1 MKDRAHGHLPFFLAP
16 PFLSSIGVTA
26 LVALAAELLL
36 LPRLV
41 PLDAAVWRAILL
53 WRGCG
58 FDRAVDLAVEAT
70 TRGMIILLAAATVL
84 ALRSAGVRATW
95 PPLAVCAVGLH
106 AGKVLKN
113 VFVRER
119 PSMLPEIALGHS
131 FPSAHVMNAGLAALV
146 VIVLA
151 AGFRHP
157 RRWWAA
163 ATVCVVIIF
172 AGRLLVARH
181 WFLDAVGGGLAA
193 VALIGLC
200 LPRFRRRPLL
210 APAALAGALTVV
222 LAVVVHDRALGIHL
236 PSPLITRGSATV
248 EVGMGESWATPLLQG
263 GWEEPTEGFGGGVL
277 AWLRGTATVT
287 VVLPAD
293 GSWLAAVAALPAA
306 ATRETAPPD
315 APPAAADRRAVL
327 AIAGR
332 PDIAVRRCARVRLA
346 VNGRELP
353 SFVPFEG
360 WRQYRLP
367 LPPGTLRPG
376 PNEVRI
382 AVADEDDAPLRFA
395 LAYVRIDPD

>member
-1 MKDRAHGHLPFFLAP
+1 VKDRAHGHLPFFLTP
-16 PFLSSIGVTA
+16 PFLGGVGLTA
-26 LVALAAELLL
+26 LIALAAELLL

-41 PLDAAVWRAILL
+41 FLDAAVWRVILL

-58 FDRAVDLAVEAT
+58 FDHAVDLAVEAT
-70 TRGMIILLAAATVL
+70 TLAMIILLAAATVL

-113 VFVRER
+113 VFARER
-119 PSMLPEIALGHS
+119 PSMLPEVALGHS
-131 FPSAHVMNAGLAALV
+131 FPSAHVMNTGLAALA

-163 ATVCVVIIF
+163 AAVCLAIIF
-172 AGRLLVARH
+172 AGRLLVAHH
-181 WFLDAVGGGLAA
+181 WFLDAVGGALAA
-193 VALIGLC
+193 VALTGLC
-200 LPRFRRRPLL
+200 LPGFRRRPLL
-210 APAALAGALTVV
+210 APGVLAGALTVV
-222 LAVVVHDRALGIHL
+222 LAVVVHDRAFGIRL
-236 PSPLITRGSATV
+236 PSPLTAREPATV
-248 EVGMGESWATPLLQG
+248 EVGMGESWTTPLLQG
-263 GWEEPTEGFGGGVL
+263 GWEEPVENFRGGVL
-277 AWLRGTATVT
+277 AWLRGAATVT

-293 GSWLAAVAALPAA
+293 GSWFAAVESLPAVAA
-306 ATRETAPPD
+306 RDTASTD
-315 APPAAADRRAVL
+315 APPAAAAGQAVL

-332 PDIAVRRCARVRLA
+332 SDITVRRCARVRIA

-367 LPPGTLRPG
+367 VPPGTLRPG

-382 AVADEDDAPLRFA
+382 AVADESDAPLRFA